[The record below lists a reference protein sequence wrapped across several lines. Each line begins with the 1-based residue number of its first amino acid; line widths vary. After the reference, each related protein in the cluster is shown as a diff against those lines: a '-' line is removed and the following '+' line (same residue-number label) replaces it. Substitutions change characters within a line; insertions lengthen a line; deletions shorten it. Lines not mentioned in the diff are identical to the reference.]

1 MYSGIIEHNSIT
13 LLNWFLPPVGTRV
26 RIGLQHPLAVR
37 KRRQMGQLV
46 SRELQLVSV
55 EEEILVHEDGG
66 RVVAFHSPTLHF
78 GSYFT

>member
-1 MYSGIIEHNSIT
+1 
-13 LLNWFLPPVGTRV
+13 
-26 RIGLQHPLAVR
+26 
-37 KRRQMGQLV
+37 MGQLV

-66 RVVAFHSPTLHF
+66 RVVAFHGPTLHF